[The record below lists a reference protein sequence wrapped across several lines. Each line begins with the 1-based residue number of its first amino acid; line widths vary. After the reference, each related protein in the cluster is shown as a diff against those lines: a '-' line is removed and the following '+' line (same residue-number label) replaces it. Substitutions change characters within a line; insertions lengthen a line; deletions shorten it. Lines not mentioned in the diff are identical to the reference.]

1 MRVQHLTG
9 NTDIIFNYIKYY
21 LQICCIIFILYIGGV
36 MTCWQQLRSK
46 SDFRDVTLV
55 CDEGKM
61 KAHKFIITFTNC
73 SH

>member
-9 NTDIIFNYIKYY
+9 ITDIILTILNT
-21 LQICCIIFILYIGGV
+21 ICCIIFILYIGEV

-55 CDEGKM
+55 CDDGKM
-61 KAHKFIITFTNC
+61 KAHKFIIIFTNC

>member
-1 MRVQHLTG
+1 
-9 NTDIIFNYIKYY
+9 
-21 LQICCIIFILYIGGV
+21 

-61 KAHKFIITFTNC
+61 KAHKYWGIASTTPLSTSICLWKNNITNFTFNLTLLAQ
-73 SH
+73 H